1 MKAVT
6 ARRPRRRRTAPAAS
20 LPRPAAGDAPPIQ
33 SVVAGRTTQPREHH
47 VTRDYRYVRGDLL
60 WVSVTTAITLGM
72 VLVVW
77 ALSPSW

>member
-1 MKAVT
+1 VA
-6 ARRPRRRRTAPAAS
+6 
-20 LPRPAAGDAPPIQ
+20 
-33 SVVAGRTTQPREHH
+33 AGRTTQPREHH

-60 WVSVTTAITLGM
+60 WITVTTAVTLGL